1 MRLTDQQLS
10 GVVEDI
16 AAKAVE
22 DLSHQIE
29 WIRIDSRVAPMIYI
43 DRPFEKREGPQG
55 FDPLAWSKP
64 KVTFKFTP
72 LAKPVEIAPW
82 GEPGPTAWPKI
93 LGIGGFAVGLLA
105 ILAYR
110 GLRR

>member
-1 MRLTDQQLS
+1 MRVRDQHLA
-10 GVVEDI
+10 GIAEDV
-16 AAKAVE
+16 AARVTG
-22 DLSHQIE
+22 DLAKQIE

-43 DRPFEKREGPQG
+43 DRPFEPREGPQG

-72 LAKPVEIAPW
+72 LAKPVEVAPW
-82 GEPGPTAWPKI
+82 GEPGPTQWPTI
-93 LGIGGFAVGLLA
+93 LGVGGFAVGLLA

-110 GLRR
+110 GLKR